1 MTFIFYSPNLRG
13 MKDTEAK
20 PGRPLKYAERLER
33 VQVMLTGEQREA
45 AEQEANERGVSV
57 STVYRDWIDAGR
69 AVAARKRKRT

>member
-1 MTFIFYSPNLRG
+1 MTSIFYSLKYRG

-45 AEQEANERGVSV
+45 AEQEAGERGVSV
-57 STVYRDWIDAGR
+57 STVFREWIDAGR
-69 AVAARKRKRT
+69 AIAARKRKRT